1 MTEQVNNELSDDFS
15 QAFADSFDS
24 AASGAQEFTAD
35 SVTGQTEEIT
45 AEQVNEPAQQPDA
58 QQAEQQD
65 PWAVVPEPLRNQ
77 YQELLSKT
85 QRLENDHR
93 ANSMRVQALNR
104 KTEELQQALAAR
116 EAAGGK
122 QTNAPGTPSAEDL
135 EGKSFAEVEQE
146 FPEIAAF
153 IKAQVTQALTPI
165 QQQLAPVQEIVSER
179 AQLAQQ
185 AAIQQEYSRLEQLH
199 PDFLDIVKDP
209 ALSAWVDKQAPKVRQ
224 MYESNSA
231 DDAANL
237 LTLFKASTGYK
248 APVAPPQAEQ
258 TNSLADHVTT
268 ERKGSGTPTAV
279 RRTDDNFADAFDFHI
294 KHTK

>member
-1 MTEQVNNELSDDFS
+1 MTEQENNELTDALTMAFSDS
-15 QAFADSFDS
+15 ADSE
-24 AASGAQEFTAD
+24 ATRAHEFTAD
-35 SVTGQTEEIT
+35 SVEVKTEEVT

-65 PWAVVPEPLRNQ
+65 PWAVVPEPLRNE
-77 YQELLSKT
+77 YKELLSKT
-85 QRLENDHR
+85 QWLEKDHR
-93 ANSMRVQALNR
+93 ANALRVQALNR
-104 KTEELQQALAAR
+104 KTEELQQALEAR

-185 AAIQQEYSRLEQLH
+185 AVIQQEYSKLEQMH
-199 PDFLDIVKDP
+199 PDFRVIVSDP
-209 ALSAWVDKQAPKVRQ
+209 ALSAWVAQQAPKVQQ
-224 MYESNSA
+224 MYESDSA

-248 APVAPPQAEQ
+248 SPAAPPQAQQ